1 MTIASSDRLLVALVG
16 LITGCGVAVVV
27 AYNRLIR
34 CRNLVAEGKSGI
46 DVQLK
51 RRHDLIPALVSCVQG
66 YAGFEQSVLTELNR
80 LREGA
85 NQASSMAAINERE
98 TALNRGLS
106 SFFARVEAYPDLK
119 ANASFADLTQ
129 QLIETENALQ
139 YSRRYYNGTV
149 RDLNI
154 AVESFPSNLVASL
167 FGFRTA
173 DYFQVESLAERAAP
187 AVRLTSD
194 ATSPLPQP
202 PAGP

>member
-1 MTIASSDRLLVALVG
+1 MTTDARLVLAVAAVIAASGAAL
-16 LITGCGVAVVV
+16 VV
-27 AYNRLIR
+27 AYNRLVR
-34 CRNLVAEGKSGI
+34 RRNLVAEGKSGI
-46 DVQLK
+46 EVQLK

-66 YAGFEQSVLTELNR
+66 YAGFEQSLLAEISR
-80 LREGA
+80 LRENA
-85 NQASSMAAINERE
+85 DQAASMAAVNERE

-119 ANASFADLTQ
+119 ANALFADLTQ
-129 QLIETENALQ
+129 QLVATENALQ
-139 YSRRYYNGTV
+139 YARRYYNGAV

-194 ATSPLPQP
+194 EASPLPQP

>member
-1 MTIASSDRLLVALVG
+1 MTTDARLVLAVAAVIAASGAAL
-16 LITGCGVAVVV
+16 VV
-27 AYNRLIR
+27 AYNRLVR
-34 CRNLVAEGKSGI
+34 RRNLVAEGKSGI
-46 DVQLK
+46 EVQLK

-66 YAGFEQSVLTELNR
+66 YAGFEQSLLAEISR
-80 LREGA
+80 LRENA
-85 NQASSMAAINERE
+85 DQAASMAAVNERE

-119 ANASFADLTQ
+119 ANALFADLTQ
-129 QLIETENALQ
+129 QLVATENALQ
-139 YSRRYYNGTV
+139 YARRYYNGAV

-187 AVRLTSD
+187 AVRLTS
-194 ATSPLPQP
+194 AETSPLPQP

>member
-1 MTIASSDRLLVALVG
+1 MTTDARLVLAVAAVIAASGAAL
-16 LITGCGVAVVV
+16 VV
-27 AYNRLIR
+27 AYNRLVR

-46 DVQLK
+46 EVQLK

-66 YAGFEQSVLTELNR
+66 YAGFEQSLLAEISR
-80 LREGA
+80 LRENA
-85 NQASSMAAINERE
+85 DQAASMAAVNERE

-119 ANASFADLTQ
+119 ANALFADLTQ
-129 QLIETENALQ
+129 QLVATENALQ
-139 YSRRYYNGTV
+139 YARRYYNGAV

-194 ATSPLPQP
+194 ETSPLPQP

>member
-1 MTIASSDRLLVALVG
+1 MTTDARLVLAVAAVIAASGAAL
-16 LITGCGVAVVV
+16 VV
-27 AYNRLIR
+27 AYNRLVR
-34 CRNLVAEGKSGI
+34 RRNLVAEGKSGI
-46 DVQLK
+46 EVQLK

-66 YAGFEQSVLTELNR
+66 YAGFEQSLLAEISR
-80 LREGA
+80 LRENA
-85 NQASSMAAINERE
+85 DQAASMAAVNERE

-119 ANASFADLTQ
+119 ANALFADLTQ
-129 QLIETENALQ
+129 QLVATENALQ
-139 YSRRYYNGTV
+139 YARRYYNGAV

-194 ATSPLPQP
+194 ETSPLPQP

>member
-1 MTIASSDRLLVALVG
+1 MTNASSDRLLVALVG
-16 LITGCGVAVVV
+16 LITVCGIAIAV

-34 CRNLVAEGKSGI
+34 RRNLVAEGKSGI

-51 RRHDLIPALVSCVQG
+51 RRHDLIPRLVSCVQG
-66 YAGFEQSVLTELNR
+66 YAGFEQSLLADISR
-80 LREGA
+80 LRENA
-85 NQASSMAAINERE
+85 DQAASMTAVNERE

-119 ANASFADLTQ
+119 ANALFADLTQ
-129 QLIETENALQ
+129 QLVATENALQ
-139 YSRRYYNGTV
+139 YARRYYNGAV

-194 ATSPLPQP
+194 ETSPLPQP

>member
-1 MTIASSDRLLVALVG
+1 MTTDARLVLAVAAVIAASGAAL
-16 LITGCGVAVVV
+16 VV
-27 AYNRLIR
+27 AYNRLVR
-34 CRNLVAEGKSGI
+34 RRNLVAEGKSGI
-46 DVQLK
+46 EVQLK

-66 YAGFEQSVLTELNR
+66 YAGFEQSLLAEISR
-80 LREGA
+80 LRENA
-85 NQASSMAAINERE
+85 DQAASMAAVNERE

-119 ANASFADLTQ
+119 ANALFADLTQ
-129 QLIETENALQ
+129 QLVATENALQ
-139 YSRRYYNGTV
+139 YARRYYNGAV

>member
-66 YAGFEQSVLTELNR
+66 YAGFEQSLLADISR
-80 LREGA
+80 LRENA
-85 NQASSMAAINERE
+85 DQAASMTAVNERE

-119 ANASFADLTQ
+119 ANALFADLTQ
-129 QLIETENALQ
+129 QLVATENALQ
-139 YSRRYYNGTV
+139 YARRYYNGAV

-187 AVRLTSD
+187 AVRLTS
-194 ATSPLPQP
+194 AETSPLPQP